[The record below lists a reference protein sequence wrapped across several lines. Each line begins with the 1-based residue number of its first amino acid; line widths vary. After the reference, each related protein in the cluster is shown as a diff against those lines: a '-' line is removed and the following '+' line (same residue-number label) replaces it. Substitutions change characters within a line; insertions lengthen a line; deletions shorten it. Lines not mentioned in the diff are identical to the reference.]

1 MRLEVGLD
9 VEAWMVVSM
18 EVQVRMKVEVRR
30 RWRLENLYCLIVFLS
45 SSSVLLCPPSQY
57 HNKVTCFMLQQIEES
72 CSLGAHAA
80 VIIPPT
86 WIIRVR
92 RPQVH
97 SHTHTHTHTHI
108 H

>member
-1 MRLEVGLD
+1 MKLEVGLD
-9 VEAWMVVSM
+9 VEAWMRMKMVVSM
-18 EVQVRMKVEVRR
+18 EVQVRMKVEVREFI
-30 RWRLENLYCLIVFLS
+30 LSYCLFI
-45 SSSVLLCPPSQY
+45 VLLCPPSQY

-97 SHTHTHTHTHI
+97 THTHTHTHTHI